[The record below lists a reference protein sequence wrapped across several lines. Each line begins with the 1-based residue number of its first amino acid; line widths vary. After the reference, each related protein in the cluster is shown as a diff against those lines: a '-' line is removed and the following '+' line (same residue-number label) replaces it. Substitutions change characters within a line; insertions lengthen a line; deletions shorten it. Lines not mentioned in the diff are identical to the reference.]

1 MGNKEFQFLRLTMLL
16 TDFILINCSAF
27 TGLLL
32 WKGGLSET
40 HLLQLVLL
48 FNGSWLAIASLL
60 KLYSY
65 TSVNSLEL
73 TYRKSW
79 RTLAL
84 QVIVLYAVL
93 YFFFSVD
100 VSLAL
105 VGVYAIVASILLL
118 ASRFFQTYLVDFL
131 FRRIKLKKV
140 SRKIA
145 IIGYNDM
152 ARNLAD
158 YFLRNKTLYQFSGF
172 FADIKKGK
180 QIAAVASLHPL
191 DECLDYAVENNI
203 KEIYS
208 TVLPH
213 ENPKVQDLVT
223 KAEANF
229 VRLRFVGDKFVNLN
243 AGHEWVQIDRFNQM
257 PVLATRNEPLEG
269 LFNRFKKRTF
279 DFVVSGLVIIFIMS
293 WLTPLLG
300 LLIKLS
306 SKGPI
311 FFVQDRSGK
320 DNETFR
326 CFKFRSMAVNDE
338 SESRQASKNDSRIT
352 KIGAFMRKT
361 SLDEFPQFFNV
372 FMGDM
377 SICGP
382 RPHML
387 RHTEEYSKI
396 INKYMV
402 RHFLKP
408 GLTGWAQVNG
418 YRGETEDHS
427 LMEKRVEHDIWY
439 MENWSLMLDIRI
451 IFLTIFNIFKGEE
464 NAY

>member
-1 MGNKEFQFLRLTMLL
+1 MGNKEFQFLRLTLLL
-16 TDFILINCSAF
+16 TDFILINCSAL
-27 TGLLL
+27 TGMLF
-32 WKGGLSET
+32 WKDDLSQA
-40 HLLQLVLL
+40 HLLPLALL
-48 FNGSWLAIASLL
+48 FNGSWLTIAFLL
-60 KLYSY
+60 KLYTY
-65 TSVNSLEL
+65 TSINSLEF
-73 TYRKSW
+73 TYRQSW

-84 QVIVLYAVL
+84 QVIVVSVVL
-93 YFFFSVD
+93 YFFLPSD
-100 VSLAL
+100 ITRRL
-105 VGVYAIVASILLL
+105 VGAYAIAASLLL
-118 ASRFFQTYLVDFL
+118 LGSRFFQTYLVDFL
-131 FRRIKLKKV
+131 FKKINLRKV
-140 SRKIA
+140 SKKIA
-145 IIGYNDM
+145 IIGYNEK
-152 ARNLAD
+152 ALNLAA
-158 YFLRNKTLYQFSGF
+158 YFQRNNNLYQFSGF
-172 FADIKKGK
+172 FADVKKGK
-180 QIAAVASLHPL
+180 QTAAAASLHPL

-208 TVLPH
+208 TVSPQ
-213 ENPKVQDLVT
+213 ENPKLHDLVT
-223 KAEANF
+223 RAEANF
-229 VRLRFVGDKFVNLN
+229 VRVRFIGDKFVNLES
-243 AGHEWVQIDRFNQM
+243 GHAWVQVDRLNEM
-257 PVLATRNEPLEG
+257 PVMASRNEPLVG
-269 LFNRFKKRTF
+269 TFNQFKKRTF
-279 DFVVSGLVIIFIMS
+279 DIVVSSVVIIFIMS

-300 LLIKLS
+300 LIIKLT
-306 SKGPI
+306 SKGPV
-311 FFVQDRSGK
+311 FFIQDRSGK

-326 CFKFRSMAVNDE
+326 CLKFRSMAVNSE
-338 SESRQASKNDSRIT
+338 SEHRQASKNDSRIT

-372 FMGDM
+372 FIGDM

-418 YRGETEDHS
+418 YRGETEDHT

-451 IFLTIFNIFKGEE
+451 IFLTIFNIFKGEA